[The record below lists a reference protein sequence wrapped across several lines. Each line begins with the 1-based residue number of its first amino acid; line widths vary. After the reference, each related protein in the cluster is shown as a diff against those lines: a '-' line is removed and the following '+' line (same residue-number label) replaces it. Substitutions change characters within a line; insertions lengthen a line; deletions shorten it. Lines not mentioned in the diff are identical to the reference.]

1 MTSSK
6 FRYGSFA
13 GHSSTPL
20 VVTVGVNVTIVV
32 VGNNVGEYVGIFVS
46 TVGIAGDVVGEVLIT
61 GGGVVAN
68 SGLEVP
74 KTGASVSTLTGAVV
88 VETSLAGKGAGEK
101 VESDTAGEAVVLLLT
116 GAAVSSSPGVPTTA
130 IGDIVGRYVGMYVVG
145 AVVFV
150 AACRFLVLILLPS
163 TLLLLG
169 SSFSSCSNSRR
180 SCIV

>member
-1 MTSSK
+1 M
-6 FRYGSFA
+6 
-13 GHSSTPL
+13 
-20 VVTVGVNVTIVV
+20 TIVV

-61 GGGVVAN
+61 GGGVTAN

-74 KTGASVSTLTGAVV
+74 KTGASVAKPSI
-88 VETSLAGKGAGEK
+88 AGEGAGEK
-101 VESDTAGEAVVLLLT
+101 VESDTAGEAVVLLPT
-116 GAAVSSSPGVPTTA
+116 GAAVSSSPGVLPTTA

-169 SSFSSCSNSRR
+169 SSFSLCSNSRR